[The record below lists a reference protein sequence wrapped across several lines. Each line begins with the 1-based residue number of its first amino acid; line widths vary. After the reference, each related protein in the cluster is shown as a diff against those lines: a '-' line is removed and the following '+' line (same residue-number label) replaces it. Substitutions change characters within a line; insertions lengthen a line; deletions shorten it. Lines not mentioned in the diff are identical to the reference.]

1 MSQILKHNVLLHMLQ
16 ELDDIIEGF
25 NSVNMQKFLKL
36 TPLTA
41 DIVFPKVEHSEISY
55 SFMGDVVWVVDPLN
69 HEQTKAYHFFLQ
81 YLEQRCES
89 TETEREYLYIIYQFN
104 VKHPFKPF
112 RSRKTVYNKL
122 ITGKSSFSSYEFI
135 VYNLCLHIFTTILLF
150 FSVNPP

>member
-25 NSVNMQKFLKL
+25 NSVNLQKFLKL
-36 TPLTA
+36 TPLIA
-41 DIVFPKVEHSEISY
+41 DIVFPKVEQSEISY
-55 SFMGDVVWVVDPLN
+55 SFMGDVVRVVDALN

-104 VKHPFKPF
+104 VNIPFKPF
-112 RSRKTVYNKL
+112 RSRKTVYN
-122 ITGKSSFSSYEFI
+122 
-135 VYNLCLHIFTTILLF
+135 
-150 FSVNPP
+150 